1 MGTIDYTDLILS
13 SGNISSALAGLQSM
27 IYNFPN
33 AGDVKPDDLDKIN
46 GIVAAISIL
55 AKKNEQVVADHF
67 EY

>member
-1 MGTIDYTDLILS
+1 MEKVDYTELIVEA
-13 SGNISSALAGLQSM
+13 GNISNALVGLQSM
-27 IYNFPN
+27 LYNFPN

-55 AKKNEQVVADHF
+55 AKKNEQVVADYF